1 MRKLAKTVQF
11 GIIYGMSPFG
21 LSQTL
26 SISDQEAKQFIE
38 AYFFVYK
45 GVQAYIHHTISEA
58 RQSGYV
64 RTISGRMRPIPELAS
79 TRKSIKQLGERL
91 AVNTTVQGSSA
102 DILKIAMI
110 RLEKALPSDSGMVLT
125 VHDEIVVETPKY
137 EYEKVANLMKD
148 TMEQAWTL
156 SVPLSV
162 HISIGTDLGELK

>member
-1 MRKLAKTVQF
+1 MA
-11 GIIYGMSPFG
+11 IPS
-21 LSQTL
+21 
-26 SISDQEAKQFIE
+26 
-38 AYFFVYK
+38 
-45 GVQAYIHHTISEA
+45 ISEA

-64 RTISGRMRPIPELAS
+64 RTISGRMRPIHELAS
-79 TRKSIKQLGERL
+79 TRKSIQKLGERL

-102 DILKIAMI
+102 DILKNAMI

-137 EYEKVANLMKD
+137 EHEKVASLMKD
-148 TMEQAWTL
+148 TMEQAWIL